1 MQRLPKQIAAV
12 ELAAATVDLY
22 TAPANTKTTISAC
35 SATNKTASARNFT
48 VTIKP
53 AGGTARNVA
62 YQMTLAAGETRNV
75 HGALGQTIEAGGVLA
90 GFADAAAAV
99 DLVVSAYE
107 TNP

>member
-12 ELAAATVDLY
+12 ELAAAVTDIY

-35 SATNKTASARNFT
+35 SATNKTASARNIT

-53 AGGTARNVA
+53 AGGMARNVA
-62 YQMTLAAGETRNV
+62 YQMTLAAGETRAV
-75 HGALGQTIEAGGVLA
+75 HGALGQTLEAGGVLA
-90 GFADAAAAV
+90 AGSDATTSV
-99 DLVVSAYE
+99 DFVVSAYE

>member
-1 MQRLPKQIAAV
+1 MQRLPKQIVCA
-12 ELAAATVDLY
+12 ELGAAAADLY
-22 TAPANTKTTISAC
+22 TTPSNTKTTISAC

-48 VTIKP
+48 VTIKA

-62 YQMTLAAGETRNV
+62 YGVTLAAGETRVV

-90 GFADAAAAV
+90 GGADAAAAV